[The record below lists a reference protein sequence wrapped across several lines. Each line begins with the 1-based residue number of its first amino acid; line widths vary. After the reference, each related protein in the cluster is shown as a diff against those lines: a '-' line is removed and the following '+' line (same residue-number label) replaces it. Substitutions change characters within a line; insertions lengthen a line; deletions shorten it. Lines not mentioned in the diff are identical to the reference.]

1 MQLDARVPVILH
13 SEINRL
19 GGTLFLQRS
28 GWNGLA
34 FQGKRLKR
42 NGKTPRGTL
51 GTLGTV
57 FKSPIHGKRVFHMG
71 VSICVPTVPHTLNNN
86 NNLLKILYNKG
97 VKAGTVGGTVAPDSV
112 PHRSAIAASVPA

>member
-19 GGTLFLQRS
+19 GGTLVEKRS

-42 NGKTPRGTL
+42 NGKTPCGTL

-97 VKAGTVGGTVAPDSV
+97 VNPRNGGWNGSPKY
-112 PHRSAIAASVPA
+112 RSGAFQCQPA